1 VGVLTIV
8 RHGQA
13 SFGTDDYDRLS
24 DLGIKQSAALG
35 QSWEAGGTV
44 FTHAIAGAMKRH
56 AQTAITAIDASG
68 LGEEDADPGLSGY
81 DVDAGWN
88 EYDHLA
94 IARALDPAGES
105 RDMKSFQ
112 VLLNQALDR
121 WIAQKAADAPGESY
135 VDFRDRVMAAL
146 TASLDLAGRGQSVV
160 VFSSGGPI
168 AMVVSHLLA
177 GDDSLFQRLNDVVI
191 NASTTTIINGSTGPR
206 LLAFNEHT
214 HLPTSLVTY
223 R

>member
-1 VGVLTIV
+1 MGVLTIV

-146 TASLDLAGRGQSVV
+146 TASLDLAGRG
-160 VFSSGGPI
+160 
-168 AMVVSHLLA
+168 LA